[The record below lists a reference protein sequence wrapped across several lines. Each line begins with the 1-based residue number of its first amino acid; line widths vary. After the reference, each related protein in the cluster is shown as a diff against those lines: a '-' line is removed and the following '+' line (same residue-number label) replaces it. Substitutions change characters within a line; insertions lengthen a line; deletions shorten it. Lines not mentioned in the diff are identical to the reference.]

1 VPVTYNRYDPKVG
14 DLVKLS
20 TLDSRLG
27 WRDPMERAMGG
38 IQALVLMVSED
49 RSCMSI
55 LVNHGPY
62 AGVVIRWPTIESQ
75 VISRADV

>member
-1 VPVTYNRYDPKVG
+1 VPATYNRYDPKEG
-14 DLVKLS
+14 DLVKLNR
-20 TLDSRLG
+20 LDSRLG

-62 AGVVIRWPTIESQ
+62 AGTVIRWPTIDSY
-75 VISRADV
+75 VISRPNV